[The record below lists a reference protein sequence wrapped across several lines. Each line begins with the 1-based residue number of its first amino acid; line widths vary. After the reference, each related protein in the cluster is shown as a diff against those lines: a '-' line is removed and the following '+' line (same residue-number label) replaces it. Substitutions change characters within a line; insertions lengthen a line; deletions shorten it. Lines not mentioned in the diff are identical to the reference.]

1 MFMPKR
7 ILEKKLH
14 RFLEEDIGQGD
25 ITAFV
30 TVPPNTIVEATI
42 VAKEH
47 GLIAGIE
54 EITIL
59 CQSLG
64 LQCKSSI
71 LDGHPVKPKDKVLHI
86 VGDARTIL
94 SAERTML
101 NLLCRM
107 SGIATATKH
116 MVDKIKDHGYDTR
129 VACTRKVAPGLGY
142 FDKKAVFLGKGDPHR
157 SGLND
162 LILIKD
168 NHIRIAGSVKN
179 ATKLARNITSFT
191 RKIEVE
197 VTSLKEAFEAAE
209 SRADIIML
217 DNFSVAEVRD
227 TIQELTKK
235 DIRNR
240 MVIEVSGGIT
250 EDNILEYAGTKVDI
264 ISIGEITHSVASLD
278 ISLEITKIISS

>member
-1 MFMPKR
+1 M
-7 ILEKKLH
+7 
-14 RFLEEDIGQGD
+14 
-25 ITAFV
+25 
-30 TVPPNTIVEATI
+30 
-42 VAKEH
+42 
-47 GLIAGIE
+47 
-54 EITIL
+54 
-59 CQSLG
+59 
-64 LQCKSSI
+64 
-71 LDGHPVKPKDKVLHI
+71 
-86 VGDARTIL
+86 
-94 SAERTML
+94 
-101 NLLCRM
+101 
-107 SGIATATKH
+107 
-116 MVDKIKDHGYDTR
+116 
-129 VACTRKVAPGLGY
+129 
-142 FDKKAVFLGKGDPHR
+142 FLGKGDPHR

-250 EDNILEYAGTKVDI
+250 EDNILEYAGTK
-264 ISIGEITHSVASLD
+264 GN
-278 ISLEITKIISS
+278 